1 MITPVI
7 FNAPNQRHL
16 YSRLIQYCKELDET
30 EIVKVEGPEPK
41 VGYPAVCNVAFQR
54 ACEAMKGKP
63 FVWLEADSI
72 PTQPGWLKKLDAEW
86 KVAQSF
92 GKSVV
97 WTTDINPP
105 FDLCTGIGVYG
116 PDAHLLVPEGLAD
129 DGFDGY
135 ILKNHSDKIH
145 KTSLIQHS
153 YGSYNVKGDV
163 TLHRHPKVRG
173 DAVIFHKDQF
183 QDLISVENHWGHS
196 GDLGD
201 IVYAMSLI
209 KDAGGGYVW
218 LFDRP
223 FTKVISSRFDLIA
236 PLLMSQPYIKAT
248 SLSSG
253 RDVQYDLSKFRSH
266 YQPDRTL
273 AMSQSLYAMK
283 SYGLPISRGDKP
295 WLTAKKN
302 PATKGRVV
310 LARSPR
316 YHNPA
321 SPWRQVL
328 SHYGDACVFIGL
340 KEEHKAFESEF
351 GPVEY
356 LKTDNM
362 LEVAEAIA
370 GSDLFVGNQ
379 SSPYAIAEGL
389 KHPRIQEVCDR
400 VPDCIYPN
408 HGVLCYDGHLSELP
422 AAGGKKLV
430 TFDRQAPIKFR
441 KLDTLVCP
449 PKGWRFPDFT
459 TSTHANVLAS
469 QVARALNI
477 SKQDAMQQVYDYNC
491 QLSPEFFKD
500 TAAEAKYSRVMK
512 AIKNAQ

>member
-1 MITPVI
+1 MIIPVV
-7 FNAPNQRHL
+7 FSPPSQRYL
-16 YSRLIQYCKELDET
+16 YDRLVKHCLGLDGTKIEVVT
-30 EIVKVEGPEPK
+30 ASEPDLK
-41 VGYPAVCNVAFQR
+41 YPAICNWAFQR
-54 ACEAMKGKP
+54 VCEAMKGKP

-72 PTQPGWLKKLDAEW
+72 PTRTGWLKKLDDEW

-92 GKSVV
+92 GKSIV
-97 WTTDINPP
+97 WTTDYNPP

-145 KTSLIQHS
+145 KTPLIQHS
-153 YGSYNVKGDV
+153 YGSYNAKGDV

-183 QDLISVENHWGHS
+183 QDLISVENHFGHS

-201 IVYAMSLI
+201 IVYAMSLV

-223 FTKVISSRFDLIA
+223 FTKVISSRFNLIA

-248 SLSSG
+248 ALSSG

-273 AMSQSLYAMK
+273 LMSQSLYANK
-283 SYGLPISRGDKP
+283 AYELPISRGDKP

-316 YHNPA
+316 YHSQTP
-321 SPWRQVL
+321 PWKQVL

-340 KEEHKAFESEF
+340 KEEHKAFEAEF

-389 KHPRIQEVCDR
+389 KHPRILEVSDW

-422 AAGGKKLV
+422 AAGGQKLV
-430 TFDRQAPIKFR
+430 TFDHQAPIKFR
-441 KLDTLVCP
+441 KLDTVVCP

-459 TSTHANVLAS
+459 SNTHIMVLVS
-469 QVARALNI
+469 QVARTLSIDQQEAL
-477 SKQDAMQQVYDYNC
+477 QEVYDFNC
-491 QLSPEFFKD
+491 LLNPEFFKD
-500 TAAEAKYSRVMK
+500 TAAEAKYSRVLK
-512 AIKNAQ
+512 AIQNAQ